1 VVTLVARLT
10 PIKRP
15 ERFVEL
21 AAALAGVHPDVEFLV
36 AGGGE
41 LLEPLRALAMR
52 LRAPVRFLGWMSDV
66 ETVYSASDVV
76 VLTSDNEG
84 MPVSLIEAALAGR
97 PCVTTD
103 VGGAS
108 EVVASGTT
116 GIVTATDVGALAAA
130 VGRLLDDE
138 ELRQT
143 MGAAAAERAHRFFG
157 AERLANDTAGIYEEL
172 ADRSRVLSA
181 S

>member
-1 VVTLVARLT
+1 
-10 PIKRP
+10 
-15 ERFVEL
+15 
-21 AAALAGVHPDVEFLV
+21 
-36 AGGGE
+36 
-41 LLEPLRALAMR
+41 
-52 LRAPVRFLGWMSDV
+52 V

-116 GIVTATDVGALAAA
+116 GIVTTTDVSALAAA
-130 VGRLLDDE
+130 VGQLLHDE
-138 ELRQT
+138 ELRRT
-143 MGAAAAERAHRFFG
+143 MGTAAVARAQRLFG
-157 AERLANDTAGIYEEL
+157 AERLANDTADIYEEL
-172 ADRSRVLSA
+172 AGRSSILAA

>member
-1 VVTLVARLT
+1 
-10 PIKRP
+10 
-15 ERFVEL
+15 
-21 AAALAGVHPDVEFLV
+21 
-36 AGGGE
+36 
-41 LLEPLRALAMR
+41 M
-52 LRAPVRFLGWMSDV
+52 GWMSDV

-108 EVVASGTT
+108 EVVVSGTT

-130 VGRLLDDE
+130 VARLLDDE

-143 MGAAAAERAHRFFG
+143 MGAAAAARAHRFFG
-157 AERLANDTAGIYEEL
+157 AERLGKDIAGIYEEL
-172 ADRSRVLSA
+172 AGRSSTVAVS
-181 S
+181 